1 MLFIIKVL
9 LVALCCVAAQRFLPW
24 WGIAPAAALV
34 GLVFRGSGWQAF
46 FFGFFGAGLLWFG
59 YAEYIDQQTDSI
71 LSSKV
76 AALFSLP
83 SGLALAGVTGALA
96 GVVAGFGALT
106 GNQLRQ
112 LLFPKRKPAPP
123 KTA

>member
-1 MLFIIKVL
+1 MLFIIKML
-9 LVALCCVAAQRFLPW
+9 SVALLCVIAQAFLPW

-34 GLVFRGSGWQAF
+34 GLIFKGNGWQAF

-59 YAEYIDQQTDSI
+59 YAEYIDQQTNSI

-83 SGLALAGVTGALA
+83 NGLALAGVTGGLA
-96 GVVAGFGALT
+96 GIVAGFGSLT
-106 GNQLRQ
+106 GNLLRQ
-112 LLFPKRKPAPP
+112 LLFVKA
-123 KTA
+123 